1 MVLRDRIGVK
11 NVELQKEQ
19 RLSTGVKMKTQRSI
33 WKDFSRD
40 RYLYLLLLPGLIYLF
55 VFKYLPMYGIV
66 IAFKDYNI
74 ITGIMNSPWV
84 GLEQFERLFR
94 TPDFSQIFFNT
105 LIISGLKLLV
115 GFPAPIILAL
125 LLNELRHMA
134 FKRFTQSI
142 IYLPHFVSWVIFAG
156 IIMTFLNPVDGLFNH
171 IIKAFGGEP
180 ISFLTSK
187 EHFRSILVISDV
199 YKEMGWGT
207 IIYLAAMTGV
217 NPDLYEASRM
227 DGANKFKQMWHV
239 TLPSIRPVILI
250 MLILSLGN
258 ILEAG
263 FLQIYL
269 LYSPLVYDVADV
281 IDTYVYRRGIQEA
294 NYSLATAAGLF
305 KSLIALVL
313 IVTANKIVKKSGQEG
328 LW

>member
-1 MVLRDRIGVK
+1 MKVNKSTHSLPPMNVGVSRW
-11 NVELQKEQ
+11 Q
-19 RLSTGVKMKTQRSI
+19 RLINDVT
-33 WKDFSRD
+33 RD
-40 RYLYLLLLPGLIYLF
+40 KYLYLLLLPGLIYLII
-55 VFKYLPMYGIV
+55 FKYFPMYGVI
-66 IAFKDYNI
+66 IAFKEFNMFA
-74 ITGIMNSPWV
+74 GIMDSPWV
-84 GLEQFERLFR
+84 GFLQFERLFR
-94 TPDFSQIFFNT
+94 TPDFQQIFMNT
-105 LIISGLKLLV
+105 FIISFLKLLF

-125 LLNELRHMA
+125 LLNELRHMF

-142 IYLPHFVSWVIFAG
+142 LYLPHFVSWVIFAG
-156 IIMTFLNPVDGLFNH
+156 IIIIFLNPVDGLVNY
-171 IIKAFGGEP
+171 IIQYFGGDP
-180 ISFLTSK
+180 IHFLTSK
-187 EHFRSILVISDV
+187 SHFRSILVITDI

-217 NPDLYEASRM
+217 NPDLYEASRI

-263 FLQIYL
+263 FFQIYL
-269 LYSPLVYDVADV
+269 LYSPLVYDVADI

-305 KSLIALVL
+305 KSIIALAL
-313 IVTANKIVKKSGQEG
+313 IVTANKIVKKFGEDG

>member
-1 MVLRDRIGVK
+1 MNVGVSRW
-11 NVELQKEQ
+11 Q
-19 RLSTGVKMKTQRSI
+19 RLINDVT
-33 WKDFSRD
+33 RD
-40 RYLYLLLLPGLIYLF
+40 KYLYLLLLPGLIYLII
-55 VFKYLPMYGIV
+55 FKYFPMYGVI
-66 IAFKDYNI
+66 IAFKEFNMFA
-74 ITGIMNSPWV
+74 GIMDSPWV
-84 GLEQFERLFR
+84 GFLQFERLFR
-94 TPDFSQIFFNT
+94 TPDFQQIFMNT
-105 LIISGLKLLV
+105 FIISFLKLLF

-125 LLNELRHMA
+125 LLNELRHMF
-134 FKRFTQSI
+134 FKHFTQSI
-142 IYLPHFVSWVIFAG
+142 LYLPHFVSWVIFAG
-156 IIMTFLNPVDGLFNH
+156 IIIIFLNPVDGLVNY
-171 IIKAFGGEP
+171 IIQYFGGDP
-180 ISFLTSK
+180 IHFLTSK
-187 EHFRSILVISDV
+187 SHFRSILVITDI

-217 NPDLYEASRM
+217 NPDLYEASRI

-263 FLQIYL
+263 FFQIYL
-269 LYSPLVYDVADV
+269 LYSPLVYDVADI

-305 KSLIALVL
+305 KSIIALAL
-313 IVTANKIVKKSGQEG
+313 IVTANKIVKKFGEDG

>member
-1 MVLRDRIGVK
+1 MKLNRTLNTSPLPSTLEVNKR
-11 NVELQKEQ
+11 QK
-19 RLSTGVKMKTQRSI
+19 LF
-33 WKDFSRD
+33 KDFARD
-40 RYLYLLLLPGLIYLF
+40 KYLYLLLLPGLIYLII
-55 VFKYLPMYGIV
+55 FKYFPMYGVI
-66 IAFKDYNI
+66 IAFKEFNMFS
-74 ITGIMNSPWV
+74 GIMDSPWV

-94 TPDFSQIFFNT
+94 TPDFQKIFINT
-105 LIISGLKLLV
+105 LVISVLKLV
-115 GFPAPIILAL
+115 FGFPAPIILAL
-125 LLNELRHMA
+125 LLNELRHMF

-142 IYLPHFVSWVIFAG
+142 LYLPHFVSWVIFAG
-156 IIMTFLNPVDGLFNH
+156 IIITFLNPVDGLINH
-171 IIKAFGGEP
+171 IIQYFGGKP
-180 ISFLTSK
+180 IHFLTSK
-187 EHFRSILVISDV
+187 AHFRSILVITDI

-217 NPDLYEASRM
+217 NPDLYEASRI

-250 MLILSLGN
+250 MLILNLGN

-263 FLQIYL
+263 FFQIYL
-269 LYSPLVYDVADV
+269 LYSPLVYDVADI

-305 KSLIALVL
+305 KSLIALAL
-313 IVTANKIVKKSGQEG
+313 IVTANKIVKKFGEDG

>member
-1 MVLRDRIGVK
+1 MFALKLNRTLNTSPLPSTLEVNKR
-11 NVELQKEQ
+11 QK
-19 RLSTGVKMKTQRSI
+19 LF
-33 WKDFSRD
+33 KDFARD
-40 RYLYLLLLPGLIYLF
+40 KYLYLLLLPGLIYLII
-55 VFKYLPMYGIV
+55 FKYFPMYGVI
-66 IAFKDYNI
+66 IAFKEFNMFS
-74 ITGIMNSPWV
+74 GIMDSPWV

-94 TPDFSQIFFNT
+94 TPDFQKIFINT
-105 LIISGLKLLV
+105 LVISVLKLV
-115 GFPAPIILAL
+115 FGFPAPIILAL
-125 LLNELRHMA
+125 LLNELRHMF

-142 IYLPHFVSWVIFAG
+142 LYLPHFVSWVIFAG
-156 IIMTFLNPVDGLFNH
+156 IIITFLNPVDGLINH
-171 IIKAFGGEP
+171 IIQYFGGKP
-180 ISFLTSK
+180 IHFLTSK
-187 EHFRSILVISDV
+187 AHFRSILVITDI

-217 NPDLYEASRM
+217 NPDLYEASRI

-250 MLILSLGN
+250 MLILNLGN

-263 FLQIYL
+263 FFQIYL
-269 LYSPLVYDVADV
+269 LYSPLVYDVADI

-305 KSLIALVL
+305 KSLIALAL
-313 IVTANKIVKKSGQEG
+313 IVTANKIVKKFGEDG

>member
-1 MVLRDRIGVK
+1 MNFDICF
-11 NVELQKEQ
+11 
-19 RLSTGVKMKTQRSI
+19 LSVSHNQFCTYPI
-33 WKDFSRD
+33 
-40 RYLYLLLLPGLIYLF
+40 LF
-55 VFKYLPMYGIV
+55 HGSFLH
-66 IAFKDYNI
+66 I
-74 ITGIMNSPWV
+74 II
-84 GLEQFERLFR
+84 
-94 TPDFSQIFFNT
+94 
-105 LIISGLKLLV
+105 
-115 GFPAPIILAL
+115 
-125 LLNELRHMA
+125 
-134 FKRFTQSI
+134 
-142 IYLPHFVSWVIFAG
+142 
-156 IIMTFLNPVDGLFNH
+156 TFLNPVDGLINH
-171 IIKAFGGEP
+171 IIQYFGGKP
-180 ISFLTSK
+180 IHFLTSK
-187 EHFRSILVISDV
+187 EHFRSILVITDI

-217 NPDLYEASRM
+217 NHDLYEASRI

-263 FLQIYL
+263 FFQIYL
-269 LYSPLVYDVADV
+269 LYSPLVYDVSDI

-313 IVTANKIVKKSGQEG
+313 IVTANKIVKKFGEDG

>member
-1 MVLRDRIGVK
+1 MYKNEVFVLKVNKTLNSSSSPPILEISKKQKFFKDIARDK
-11 NVELQKEQ
+11 
-19 RLSTGVKMKTQRSI
+19 
-33 WKDFSRD
+33 
-40 RYLYLLLLPGLIYLF
+40 YLYLLLLPGILYLI
-55 VFKYLPMYGIV
+55 VFKYFPMYGVV
-66 IAFKDYNI
+66 IAFKEFNMFS
-74 ITGIMNSPWV
+74 GIMDSPWV

-94 TPDFSQIFFNT
+94 TPDFQQIFMNT
-105 LIISGLKLLV
+105 LIISVLKLV
-115 GFPAPIILAL
+115 FGFPAPIILAL
-125 LLNELRHMA
+125 LLNELRHMF

-142 IYLPHFVSWVIFAG
+142 LYLPHFVSWVIFAG
-156 IIMTFLNPVDGLFNH
+156 IIIIFLNPVDGLFNH
-171 IIKAFGGEP
+171 IIKYFGGTP
-180 ISFLTSK
+180 INFLTSK

-217 NPDLYEASRM
+217 SPDLYEASRM

-239 TLPSIRPVILI
+239 TIPSIRPVILI

-263 FLQIYL
+263 FFQIYL
-269 LYSPLVYDVADV
+269 LYSPLVYDVADI

-313 IVTANKIVKKSGQEG
+313 IITANKIVKKFGEDG